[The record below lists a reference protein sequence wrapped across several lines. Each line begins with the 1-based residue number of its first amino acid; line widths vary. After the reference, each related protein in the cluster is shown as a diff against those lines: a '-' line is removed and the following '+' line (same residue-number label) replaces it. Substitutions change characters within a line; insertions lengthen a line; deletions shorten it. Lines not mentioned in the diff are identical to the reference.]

1 MREAQIKNQ
10 ELGIKK
16 VCFAIANVIFLIL
29 NSCCFQEK
37 IIILSHWNMTKQ
49 RLISIL
55 LVFFALCSKAQL
67 RLVDIN
73 DNCPVQAASVFV
85 EGGKCVGASGNDG
98 SLPLPKGYN
107 GTVTV
112 QHINY
117 GSKEFLADTVSDGT
131 VRLTPY
137 IYKIPEVTAK
147 FERPDYMVVTA
158 YERSYMIIDSIPSS
172 FCDAVYDY
180 YVPLR
185 HGRVRRKMRSMR
197 DLHKV
202 RSQENS
208 QSEFYSS
215 PTMIKLKKKT
225 LLDKFRD
232 KGYLADSTA
241 NGTIDRGRSG
251 DVKGIRRDLAGKTL
265 TVYIDSVFANRKRRT
280 VSFFGIKIRFE
291 NYKKGETYDTSSNS
305 SPTLKNLVNMYEYLD
320 MYMRPG
326 KKFKMARCET
336 FEDLYVIGVSYA
348 TKEEMKAA
356 MKDDGLEPLAV
367 PPYVPPLSAPLAE
380 AVSRM
385 E

>member
-1 MREAQIKNQ
+1 M
-10 ELGIKK
+10 
-16 VCFAIANVIFLIL
+16 
-29 NSCCFQEK
+29 
-37 IIILSHWNMTKQ
+37 
-49 RLISIL
+49 
-55 LVFFALCSKAQL
+55 
-67 RLVDIN
+67 
-73 DNCPVQAASVFV
+73 QAASVFV

-107 GTVTV
+107 GAVTV

-117 GSKEFLADTVSDGT
+117 GSREFRADTVSGGT

-137 IYKIPEVTAK
+137 IYNIPEVTAK
-147 FERPDYMVVTA
+147 YERPDYLVITA

-185 HGRVRRKMRSMR
+185 HGRVRRKMHSMR
-197 DLHKV
+197 NLHKV

-241 NGTIDRGRSG
+241 SGTVDRGRAG
-251 DVKGIRRDLAGKTL
+251 DVKGVRRDPIGKTL
-265 TVYIDSVFANRKRRT
+265 TVYVDSVFANRKRRT
-280 VSFFGIKIRFE
+280 VSLFGIKIRFE
-291 NYKKGETYDTSSNS
+291 NYKKGETYDTSGTS

-326 KKFKMARCET
+326 KKFEMKRCET

-348 TKEEMKAA
+348 TKNEMKAA
-356 MKDDGLEPLAV
+356 MKAEDTEPLVV
-367 PPYVPPLSAPLAE
+367 PPSIPPLSKPLAE

-385 E
+385 K

>member
-1 MREAQIKNQ
+1 MTRHIFTSVILSLFALYADAQIK
-10 ELGIKK
+10 
-16 VCFAIANVIFLIL
+16 
-29 NSCCFQEK
+29 
-37 IIILSHWNMTKQ
+37 
-49 RLISIL
+49 
-55 LVFFALCSKAQL
+55 
-67 RLVDIN
+67 LVDAA
-73 DNCPVQAASVFV
+73 DGSPVQAASVFV

-98 SLPLPKGYN
+98 SLPLSREYN
-107 GTVTV
+107 GMVTV

-117 GSKEFLADTVSDGT
+117 GSREFRADTVSGGT

-137 IYKIPEVTAK
+137 IYNIPEVTAK
-147 FERPDYMVVTA
+147 YERPDYLVITA

-185 HGRVRRKMRSMR
+185 HGRVRRKMHSMR
-197 DLHKV
+197 NLHKV

-241 NGTIDRGRSG
+241 SGTVDRGRAG
-251 DVKGIRRDLAGKTL
+251 DVKGVRRDPIGKTL
-265 TVYIDSVFANRKRRT
+265 TVYVDSVFANRKRRT
-280 VSFFGIKIRFE
+280 VSLFGIKIRFE
-291 NYKKGETYDTSSNS
+291 NYKKGETYDTSGTS

-326 KKFKMARCET
+326 KKFEMKRCET

-348 TKEEMKAA
+348 TKNEMKAA
-356 MKDDGLEPLAV
+356 MKAEDTEPLVV
-367 PPYVPPLSAPLAE
+367 PPSIPPLSKPLAE

-385 E
+385 K

>member
-1 MREAQIKNQ
+1 MMKHSITIILLLFFTLCANAQI
-10 ELGIKK
+10 
-16 VCFAIANVIFLIL
+16 
-29 NSCCFQEK
+29 
-37 IIILSHWNMTKQ
+37 
-49 RLISIL
+49 
-55 LVFFALCSKAQL
+55 
-67 RLVDIN
+67 RLVDAA
-73 DNCPVQAASVFV
+73 DGSPVQAASVFV

-98 SLPLPKGYN
+98 SLPLSREYN
-107 GTVTV
+107 GMVTV

-117 GSKEFLADTVSDGT
+117 GSREFRADTVSGGT

-137 IYKIPEVTAK
+137 IYNIPEVTAK
-147 FERPDYMVVTA
+147 YERPDYLVITA

-185 HGRVRRKMRSMR
+185 HGRVRRKMHSMR
-197 DLHKV
+197 NLHKV

-241 NGTIDRGRSG
+241 SGTVDRGRAG
-251 DVKGIRRDLAGKTL
+251 DVKGVRRDPIGKTL

-280 VSFFGIKIRFE
+280 VSIFGIKIRFE
-291 NYKKGETYDTSSNS
+291 NYKKGETYDTSGTS

-326 KKFKMARCET
+326 KKFEMKRCET

-348 TKEEMKAA
+348 TKNEMKAA
-356 MKDDGLEPLAV
+356 MKAEDTEPLVV
-367 PPYVPPLSAPLAE
+367 PPSIPPLSKPLAE

-385 E
+385 K

>member
-1 MREAQIKNQ
+1 MMKHSITIILLLFFTLCANAQI
-10 ELGIKK
+10 
-16 VCFAIANVIFLIL
+16 
-29 NSCCFQEK
+29 
-37 IIILSHWNMTKQ
+37 
-49 RLISIL
+49 
-55 LVFFALCSKAQL
+55 
-67 RLVDIN
+67 RLVDAA
-73 DNCPVQAASVFV
+73 DGSPVQAASVFV

-98 SLPLPKGYN
+98 SLPLSREYN
-107 GTVTV
+107 GMVTV

-117 GSKEFLADTVSDGT
+117 GSREFRADTVSGGT

-137 IYKIPEVTAK
+137 IYNIPEVTAK
-147 FERPDYMVVTA
+147 YERPDYLVITA

-185 HGRVRRKMRSMR
+185 HGRVRRKMHSMR
-197 DLHKV
+197 NLHKV

-241 NGTIDRGRSG
+241 SGTVDRGRAG
-251 DVKGIRRDLAGKTL
+251 DVKGVGRDPIGKTL
-265 TVYIDSVFANRKRRT
+265 TVYVDSVFANRKRRT
-280 VSFFGIKIRFE
+280 VSLFGIKIRFE
-291 NYKKGETYDTSSNS
+291 NYKKGETYDTSGTS

-326 KKFKMARCET
+326 KKFEMKRCET

-348 TKEEMKAA
+348 TKNEMKAA
-356 MKDDGLEPLAV
+356 MKAEDTEPLVV
-367 PPYVPPLSAPLAE
+367 PPSIPPLSKPLAE

-385 E
+385 K

>member
-1 MREAQIKNQ
+1 MMKHSITIILLLFFTLCANAQI
-10 ELGIKK
+10 
-16 VCFAIANVIFLIL
+16 
-29 NSCCFQEK
+29 
-37 IIILSHWNMTKQ
+37 
-49 RLISIL
+49 
-55 LVFFALCSKAQL
+55 
-67 RLVDIN
+67 RLVDAA
-73 DNCPVQAASVFV
+73 DGSPVQAASVFV

-98 SLPLPKGYN
+98 SLPLSREYN
-107 GTVTV
+107 GMVTV

-117 GSKEFLADTVSDGT
+117 GSREFRADTVSGGT

-137 IYKIPEVTAK
+137 IYNIPEVTAK
-147 FERPDYMVVTA
+147 YERPDYLVITA

-185 HGRVRRKMRSMR
+185 HGRVRRKMHSMR
-197 DLHKV
+197 NLHKV

-241 NGTIDRGRSG
+241 SGTVDRGRAG
-251 DVKGIRRDLAGKTL
+251 DVKGVRRDPIGKTL
-265 TVYIDSVFANRKRRT
+265 TVYVDSVFANRKRRT
-280 VSFFGIKIRFE
+280 VSLFGIKIRFE
-291 NYKKGETYDTSSNS
+291 NYKKGETYDTSGTS

-326 KKFKMARCET
+326 KKFEMKRCET
-336 FEDLYVIGVSYA
+336 FEDLYVTGVSYA

-356 MKDDGLEPLAV
+356 MKTESLEPLVV
-367 PPYVPPLSAPLAE
+367 PPSVPPLSAPLAE

-385 E
+385 K

>member
-1 MREAQIKNQ
+1 MMKHSITIILLLFFTLCANAQI
-10 ELGIKK
+10 
-16 VCFAIANVIFLIL
+16 
-29 NSCCFQEK
+29 
-37 IIILSHWNMTKQ
+37 
-49 RLISIL
+49 
-55 LVFFALCSKAQL
+55 
-67 RLVDIN
+67 RLVDAA
-73 DNCPVQAASVFV
+73 DGSPVQAASVFV

-98 SLPLPKGYN
+98 SLPLSREYN
-107 GTVTV
+107 GMVTV

-117 GSKEFLADTVSDGT
+117 GSREFRADTVSGGT

-137 IYKIPEVTAK
+137 IYNIPEVTAK
-147 FERPDYMVVTA
+147 YERPDYLVITA

-197 DLHKV
+197 NLHKV

-241 NGTIDRGRSG
+241 SGTVDRGRAG
-251 DVKGIRRDLAGKTL
+251 DVKGVRRDPIGKTL
-265 TVYIDSVFANRKRRT
+265 TVYVDSVFANRKRRT
-280 VSFFGIKIRFE
+280 VSLFGIKIRFE
-291 NYKKGETYDTSSNS
+291 NYKKGETYDTSGTS

-326 KKFKMARCET
+326 KKFEMKRCET

-348 TKEEMKAA
+348 TKNEMKAA
-356 MKDDGLEPLAV
+356 MKAEDTEPLVV
-367 PPYVPPLSAPLAE
+367 PPSIPPLSKPLAE

-385 E
+385 K

>member
-1 MREAQIKNQ
+1 MRYIVTSVILYIFSLCADAQI
-10 ELGIKK
+10 
-16 VCFAIANVIFLIL
+16 
-29 NSCCFQEK
+29 
-37 IIILSHWNMTKQ
+37 
-49 RLISIL
+49 
-55 LVFFALCSKAQL
+55 
-67 RLVDIN
+67 RLVDAA
-73 DNCPVQAASVFV
+73 DGSPVQAASVFV

-98 SLPLPKGYN
+98 SLPLSREYN
-107 GTVTV
+107 GMVTV

-117 GSKEFLADTVSDGT
+117 GSKEFRSDTVSGGT

-137 IYKIPEVTAK
+137 IHEIPEVTAK
-147 FERPDYMVVTA
+147 YERPDYLVITA
-158 YERSYMIIDSIPSS
+158 YKRSYMIIDSIPSS

-185 HGRVRRKMRSMR
+185 RGRVRRKMHSMR
-197 DLHKV
+197 NLHKV

-241 NGTIDRGRSG
+241 SGTVDRGRAG
-251 DVKGIRRDLAGKTL
+251 DVKGVRRDPIGKTL
-265 TVYIDSVFANRKRRT
+265 TVYVDSVFANRKRRT
-280 VSFFGIKIRFE
+280 VSIFGIKIRFE
-291 NYKKGETYDTSSNS
+291 NYKKGETYDTSGTS

-326 KKFKMARCET
+326 KKFEMKRCET

-348 TKEEMKAA
+348 TKNEMKAA
-356 MKDDGLEPLAV
+356 MKAEDTEPLVV
-367 PPYVPPLSAPLAE
+367 PPSIPPLSKPLAE

-385 E
+385 K

>member
-1 MREAQIKNQ
+1 MMKHSITIILLLFFTLCANAQI
-10 ELGIKK
+10 
-16 VCFAIANVIFLIL
+16 
-29 NSCCFQEK
+29 
-37 IIILSHWNMTKQ
+37 
-49 RLISIL
+49 
-55 LVFFALCSKAQL
+55 
-67 RLVDIN
+67 RLVDAA
-73 DNCPVQAASVFV
+73 DGSPVQAASVFV
-85 EGGKCVGASGNDG
+85 EGGKCVGVSDNDG
-98 SLPLPKGYN
+98 FLPLKNGYN

-117 GSKEFLADTVSDGT
+117 GSREFRADTVSCGT

-137 IYKIPEVTAK
+137 IYNIPEVTAK
-147 FERPDYMVVTA
+147 YERPDYLVITA

-197 DLHKV
+197 NLHKV

-241 NGTIDRGRSG
+241 SGTVDRGRAG
-251 DVKGIRRDLAGKTL
+251 DVKGVRRDPIGKTL
-265 TVYIDSVFANRKRRT
+265 TVYVDSVFANRKRRT
-280 VSFFGIKIRFE
+280 VSLFGIKIRFE
-291 NYKKGETYDTSSNS
+291 NYKKGETYDTSGTS

-326 KKFKMARCET
+326 KKFEMKRCET

-348 TKEEMKAA
+348 TKNEMKAA
-356 MKDDGLEPLAV
+356 MKAEDTEPLVV
-367 PPYVPPLSAPLAE
+367 PPSIPPLSKPLAE

-385 E
+385 K

>member
-1 MREAQIKNQ
+1 MMKHSITIILLLFFTLCANAQI
-10 ELGIKK
+10 
-16 VCFAIANVIFLIL
+16 
-29 NSCCFQEK
+29 
-37 IIILSHWNMTKQ
+37 
-49 RLISIL
+49 
-55 LVFFALCSKAQL
+55 
-67 RLVDIN
+67 RLVDAA
-73 DNCPVQAASVFV
+73 DGSPVQAASVFV

-98 SLPLPKGYN
+98 SLPLSREYN
-107 GTVTV
+107 GMVTV

-117 GSKEFLADTVSDGT
+117 GSREFRADTVSGGT

-137 IYKIPEVTAK
+137 IYNIPEVTAK
-147 FERPDYMVVTA
+147 YERPDYLVITA

-185 HGRVRRKMRSMR
+185 HGRVRRKMHSMR
-197 DLHKV
+197 NLHKV

-241 NGTIDRGRSG
+241 SGTVDRGRAG
-251 DVKGIRRDLAGKTL
+251 DVKGVRRDPIGKTL
-265 TVYIDSVFANRKRRT
+265 TVYVDSVFANRKRRT
-280 VSFFGIKIRFE
+280 VSLFGIKIRFE
-291 NYKKGETYDTSSNS
+291 NYKKGETYDTSGTS

-326 KKFKMARCET
+326 KKFEMKRCET

-348 TKEEMKAA
+348 TKNEMKAA
-356 MKDDGLEPLAV
+356 MKAEDTEPLVV
-367 PPYVPPLSAPLAE
+367 PPSIPPLSKPLAE

-385 E
+385 K

>member
-1 MREAQIKNQ
+1 MKHIFTSIILFLFTLCANAQI
-10 ELGIKK
+10 
-16 VCFAIANVIFLIL
+16 
-29 NSCCFQEK
+29 
-37 IIILSHWNMTKQ
+37 
-49 RLISIL
+49 
-55 LVFFALCSKAQL
+55 
-67 RLVDIN
+67 RLVDAA
-73 DNCPVQAASVFV
+73 DGSPVQAASVFV

-98 SLPLPKGYN
+98 SLPLSREYN
-107 GTVTV
+107 GMVTV

-117 GSKEFLADTVSDGT
+117 GSREFRSDTVSGGT

-137 IYKIPEVTAK
+137 IHEIPEVTAK
-147 FERPDYMVVTA
+147 YERPDYLVITA

-185 HGRVRRKMRSMR
+185 HGRVRRKMHSMR
-197 DLHKV
+197 NLHKV

-241 NGTIDRGRSG
+241 SGTMERGRTG
-251 DVKGIRRDLAGKTL
+251 DVKGIKRDPAGKTL

-280 VSFFGIKIRFE
+280 VNFFGIKIRFE
-291 NYKKGETYDTSSNS
+291 NYKKGETYDTSGNCL
-305 SPTLKNLVNMYEYLD
+305 PTLRNLVNMYEYLD

-326 KKFKMARCET
+326 KKFEMKRCET

-348 TKEEMKAA
+348 TKNEMKAA
-356 MKDDGLEPLAV
+356 MKAEDTEPLVV
-367 PPYVPPLSAPLAE
+367 PPSIPPLSKPLAE

-385 E
+385 K